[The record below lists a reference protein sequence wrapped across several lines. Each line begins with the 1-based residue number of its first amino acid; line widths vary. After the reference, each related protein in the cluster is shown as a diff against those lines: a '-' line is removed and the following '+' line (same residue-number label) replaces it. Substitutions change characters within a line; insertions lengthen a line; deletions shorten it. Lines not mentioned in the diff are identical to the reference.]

1 MENLKFNEL
10 AEQLISYAIRA
21 PSGHN
26 SQPWKFQISENKI
39 MIVPDLTKHLDVVDT
54 TDKELYISLGC
65 ALKNLQVAATH
76 YGYDS
81 DYVYEDEKIVI
92 TLNKQEDSATAKD
105 DTLFDA
111 INKRHTHRG
120 KFTGKIIPDE
130 EIQGIENKKN
140 SSVLIYNS
148 ESEGSKIIRQKISEG
163 NVIQM
168 SDIAF
173 KKELIEW
180 MRFNK
185 KHIEET
191 QNGLCYNV
199 LGFPP
204 FPQFLGKKIINMFLN
219 PSAQNKTDDGVN
231 ASTSHFC
238 LFTVKEPTT
247 ANYIELGTL
256 LEEFILNVTS
266 KGLAYS
272 FSNQPCEV
280 LKIYE
285 QLKTELNIT
294 DYPGVIIRLG
304 YGKPASNFS
313 PREKP
318 DIQVL

>member
-1 MENLKFNEL
+1 MENQKFNEL

-39 MIVPDLTKHLDVVDT
+39 IIVPDLTKHLDVVDHS
-54 TDKELYISLGC
+54 DKELYISLGC
-65 ALKNLQVAATH
+65 ALKNLQVAAIH

-81 DYVYEDEKIVI
+81 DYVYEDEKIMI
-92 TLNKQEDSATAKD
+92 TLNKKEESDTTKD

-130 EIQGIENKKN
+130 ELQGIENKKN
-140 SSVLIYNS
+140 ASVLIYNS
-148 ESEGSKIIRQKISEG
+148 DSKESKVICQKINEG

-168 SDIAF
+168 SDDAF
-173 KKELIEW
+173 RNELIGW

-204 FPQFLGKKIINMFLN
+204 TPQFMGKIVVKMFLN
-219 PSAQNKTDDGVN
+219 PGAQNKTDDEVN

-238 LFTVKEPTT
+238 LFTVKEPTA
-247 ANYIELGTL
+247 ANFIELGTL
-256 LEEFILNVTS
+256 LEEFILKITS
-266 KGLAYS
+266 KGLSYS

-280 LKIYE
+280 LNIHE

-318 DIQVL
+318 EIQVL

>member
-1 MENLKFNEL
+1 MEGLKFNEL

-26 SQPWKFQISENKI
+26 SQPWKFQITENKI
-39 MIVPDLTKHLDVVDT
+39 IIVPDLTKHLDVVDT
-54 TDKELYISLGC
+54 SDKELFISLGC
-65 ALKNLQVAATH
+65 AVKNLQVAASH
-76 YGYDS
+76 FGYDS
-81 DYVYEDEKIVI
+81 DYVYEDKKIII
-92 TLNKQEDSATAKD
+92 TLNKKEGNVTAD
-105 DTLFDA
+105 DTLFNA

-120 KFTGKIIPDE
+120 KFSGKKIPED
-130 EIQGIENKKN
+130 QLQRVENKKN
-140 SSVLIYNS
+140 ASFMIYNS
-148 ESEGSKIIRQKISEG
+148 ESEEAKIIKQKINEG
-163 NVIQM
+163 NLIQM
-168 SDIAF
+168 SDNAF
-173 KKELIEW
+173 RDELIEW

-185 KHIEET
+185 SHIQET

-204 FPQFLGKKIINMFLN
+204 TPQFLGKKIIKMFLN
-219 PSAQNKTDDGVN
+219 PSSQNKTDDAVN

-238 LFTVKEPTT
+238 LFTVKEPTNG
-247 ANYIELGTL
+247 NYIELGTL
-256 LEEFILNVTS
+256 LEEYLLKITS
-266 KGLAYS
+266 SGLAYS

-285 QLKTELNIT
+285 TLKAELNVT

-304 YGKPASNFS
+304 YGDEPTNFS

>member
-1 MENLKFNEL
+1 MADLKFTEF

-26 SQPWKFQISENKI
+26 SQPWKFQVSENKI

-54 TDKELYISLGC
+54 SDKELYISLGC
-65 ALKNLQVAATH
+65 ALKNLQVAAMH
-76 YGYDS
+76 FGYDS

-92 TLNKQEDSATAKD
+92 TLNKQEDNAATKD

-120 KFTGKIIPDE
+120 NFSGKLIPDGQL
-130 EIQGIENKKN
+130 QGIENKKN
-140 SSVLIYNS
+140 ASVLIYNS

-173 KKELIEW
+173 KDELIEW

-185 KHIEET
+185 KHIGET

-204 FPQFLGKKIINMFLN
+204 TPQCIGKKVIKLFLN
-219 PSAQNKTDDGVN
+219 PDAQNKTDDGIN

-238 LFTVKEPTT
+238 LFTVKEPAV

-256 LEEFILNVTS
+256 LEEFILKITS
-266 KGLAYS
+266 EGLSYS

-280 LKIYE
+280 LKLAE

-304 YGKPASNFS
+304 YGKEPKNYS

-318 DIQVL
+318 EIQFL